1 MARMIPSSIDE
12 DTKSSAERKLFTM
25 LRNMP
30 DTDDWYVLH
39 SVGIARH
46 PTQSQGEADFV
57 VIFPDGG
64 TFALEVK
71 GGRISYENG
80 VWYSTDR
87 FGIQNIIKNPVTEA
101 NNAMHALMSFIEKNN
116 AENLQWSLFGF
127 GVVFPDSTVHGRFS
141 IPDLDDYQIADIDNY
156 YDIKAYLLKLAGFW
170 KSRKNA
176 RIFVPNKQQT
186 NAIAAILRPNY
197 DFKPA
202 ISSQIRSVE
211 KQIITLTEN
220 QQMVFEGLF
229 ENERCLIKGS
239 AGTGKTVLALESAR
253 TFAGQGKKVGLFCY
267 NKNLAGWLQENIGND
282 TSIVCDSLLDY
293 MEKELLASFSPAME
307 QMRKNDTAKYYSDVL
322 PAQYAEHLI
331 EQAHEP
337 FDVLIID
344 EAQDVFETHYLEAID
359 LMLPGGLQNGN
370 WYFFMDA
377 DKQNLYFAHTDYEKI
392 AKSLDE
398 YHSHFACYSLINNCR
413 NSQAIIEKIDSIFG
427 THTKFRKMEM
437 RGAEVEIRGYK
448 RSQAQVEI
456 VESILRQLKKEQ
468 ICFDDIVIL
477 SASRF
482 DRSVA
487 SDLDPAFPVSTER
500 TDRKGKILF
509 STVHAFK
516 GLESPIVVL
525 VDFDSLDHDQR
536 MNLLYV
542 GMTRARSAL
551 YMVVS
556 DKARQTLDVKIR
568 EAAKNG

>member
-1 MARMIPSSIDE
+1 MARMIPAFIDE
-12 DTKSSAERKLFTM
+12 DTKSTAERKLFTM
-25 LRNMP
+25 LRDMP

-46 PTQSQGEADFV
+46 PTQSQGEADFI

-71 GGRISYENG
+71 GGGISYENG

-87 FGIQNIIKNPVTEA
+87 FGVQNIIKNPVTEA
-101 NNAMHALMSFIEKNN
+101 NNAMHALMTFVEKNN
-116 AENLQWSLFGF
+116 TENLQWSLFGF

-156 YDIKAYLLKLAGFW
+156 YDIKAYLLKLSGFW
-170 KSRKNA
+170 KSRKSP
-176 RIFVPNKQQT
+176 RVFVPNKHQA
-186 NAIAAILRPNY
+186 NAIVTILRPNY

-220 QQMVFEGLF
+220 QQLVFEGLL

-239 AGTGKTVLALESAR
+239 AGTGKTVLAMETAR
-253 TFAGQGKKVGLFCY
+253 TFAGHGKRVGLFCY
-267 NKNLAGWLQENIGND
+267 NRNLAGWLKENIGDN

-293 MEKELLASFSPAME
+293 MEREILAILSPAMD
-307 QMRKNDTAKYYSDVL
+307 QMRRNDTKKYYSDVVPSL
-322 PAQYAEHLI
+322 YAEYLMD
-331 EQAHEP
+331 QAHEP

-359 LMLPGGLQNGN
+359 LMLSGGLQNGN

-377 DKQNLYFAHTDYEKI
+377 DKQNLYFAHMGYEEIIKT
-392 AKSLDE
+392 LDE
-398 YHSHFACYSLINNCR
+398 YHSHFANYSLINNCR

-427 THTKFRKMEM
+427 THTKFRRMEM
-437 RGAEVEIRGYK
+437 RGTDVLIRGYK
-448 RSQAQVEI
+448 KSQDQVEI
-456 VESILRQLKKEQ
+456 VEFILRQLLKEQ
-468 ICFDDIVIL
+468 IPFDDIVIL

-482 DRSVA
+482 DGSVA
-487 SDLDPAFPVSTER
+487 SDLTIPVSTER
-500 TDRKGKILF
+500 KNRKGKLLF
-509 STVHAFK
+509 STIHSFK
-516 GLESPIVVL
+516 GLESPIVIL
-525 VDFDSLDHDQR
+525 VDFDNLNYDQR

-556 DKARQTLDVKIR
+556 DKARQTLDIRIR
-568 EAAKNG
+568 EVAKNG

>member
-1 MARMIPSSIDE
+1 MARMIPAFIDG
-12 DTKSSAERKLFTM
+12 DTKSTAERKLFTM
-25 LRNMP
+25 LRDMP

-46 PTQSQGEADFV
+46 PTQSQGEADFI

-71 GGRISYENG
+71 GGGISYENG
-80 VWYSTDR
+80 VWYSTNR
-87 FGIQNIIKNPVTEA
+87 FGVQNIIKNPVTEA
-101 NNAMHALMSFIEKNN
+101 NNAMHALMTFIEKNN
-116 AENLQWSLFGF
+116 TENLQWSLFGF

-170 KSRKNA
+170 KSRKSPKVFA
-176 RIFVPNKQQT
+176 PNKQQT

-220 QQMVFEGLF
+220 QQMVFEGLL

-239 AGTGKTVLALESAR
+239 AGTGKTVLAMETAR
-253 TFAGQGKKVGLFCY
+253 TFADQGKRVGLFCY
-267 NKNLAGWLQENIGND
+267 NRNLAGWLQENIGDD
-282 TSIVCDSLLDY
+282 TPIVCDSLLDY
-293 MEKELLASFSPAME
+293 MEREILVSLSPAME
-307 QMRKNDTAKYYSDVL
+307 QLRKNDTKKYYSDVL
-322 PAQYAEHLI
+322 PTLYAEHLM
-331 EQAHEP
+331 EKAHEP

-377 DKQNLYFAHTDYEKI
+377 DKQNLYFAHMSYEEITKT
-392 AKSLDE
+392 LDE
-398 YHSHFACYSLINNCR
+398 YHSHFANYSLINNCR

-427 THTKFRKMEM
+427 THTKFRRMEM
-437 RGAEVEIRGYK
+437 RGTDVLIRGYK
-448 RSQAQVEI
+448 KSQDQVEI
-456 VESILRQLKKEQ
+456 VEFILRQLMKEQ
-468 ICFDDIVIL
+468 IRFDDIVIL

-482 DRSVA
+482 DRSAA
-487 SDLDPAFPVSTER
+487 SDLTFPVSTER
-500 TDRKGKILF
+500 KNRKGKLLF
-509 STVHAFK
+509 STIHSFK
-516 GLESPIVVL
+516 GLESPIVIL
-525 VDFDSLDHDQR
+525 VDFDNLNYDQR

-556 DKARQTLDVKIR
+556 DKARQTLDIRIR
-568 EAAKNG
+568 EVAKNG